1 MKVAVVDLTNKKTGE
16 IELSDAV
23 FGVEVRTD
31 LMARCVNWQRDKMQA
46 GTHKTKG
53 IAEVSGTGKKP
64 FAQKG
69 TGRAR
74 SGSNRRPQDRGGAVI
89 FGPVVR
95 SHATDLPKK
104 VRVAAL
110 KSALSS
116 KAKEQKIVIV
126 SEATAK
132 THKTKDMASVL
143 TKLGLNNALIMFEGE
158 LDTNFDRALSNIPLI
173 DTLPQKAANVLD
185 ILAHDTLVLTKDAV
199 AQLEERL
206 K

>member
-1 MKVAVVDLTNKKTGE
+1 MKVAVVDLTNKKTGD
-16 IELSDAV
+16 IDLSKDV
-23 FGVEVRTD
+23 FGAEVRSD

-53 IAEVSGTGKKP
+53 ISEVSGSGKKP

-74 SGSNRRPQDRGGAVI
+74 AGSNRRTQDVGGATV

-95 SHATDLPKK
+95 SHATNLPKK

-116 KAKEQKIVIV
+116 KANDKKIVV
-126 SEATAK
+126 LEDTKAK
-132 THKTKDMASVL
+132 THKTKDMASAL
-143 TKLGLNNALIMFEGE
+143 EKMGLSNALIIFNGE
-158 LDTNFDRALSNIPLI
+158 LDTNFDRAINNIPLI
-173 DTLPQKAANVLD
+173 DVLPQNAANVLD
-185 ILAHDTLVLTKDAV
+185 ILAHDTLVITKDAV
-199 AQLEERL
+199 AVLEERL

>member
-1 MKVAVVDLTNKKTGE
+1 MKVAVVDLSNKKVGDA
-16 IELSDAV
+16 ELSNEV
-23 FGVEVRTD
+23 FGVDVRVD
-31 LMARCVNWQRDKMQA
+31 LMSRCVNWQRDKMQA

-53 IAEVSGTGKKP
+53 ISEVSGSGKKP

-74 SGSNRRPQDRGGAVI
+74 AGSNRRTQDVGGATV

-116 KAKEQKIVIV
+116 KAKDKKIVV
-126 SEATAK
+126 LSDVCAK
-132 THKTKDMASVL
+132 THKTKDMATAL
-143 TKLGLNNALIMFEGE
+143 KGLGLENALIMFNGE
-158 LDTNFDRALSNIPLI
+158 LDTNFDRAVNNIPLI
-173 DTLPQKAANVLD
+173 DVLPQTAANVMD
-185 ILAHDTLVLTKDAV
+185 ILAHDTLVMTKDAV
-199 AQLEERL
+199 VALEERL